1 MINKIVIIIP
11 IYRTDLTHNEE
22 ISIQQCFKIL
32 SRHKIIF
39 ICPSKL
45 VGDVFFAKY
54 PSADVVDFED
64 SYFSAHARYNE
75 LMLTLKFYLK
85 FQLYDYMLIY
95 QTDCFVFRDELD
107 EWISKNYSYIG
118 APWVYNPKDENLVFT
133 GVGNGGFS
141 LRKISDMI
149 LVLKSYKNF
158 YNLKQSILV
167 DYRRCNSM
175 PKAIIPGTFKWLF
188 WYKFVFARRL
198 NIMSEDFLYYNA
210 SGKFAFFNVPPV
222 DIALKFSF
230 ERAPERLFEMNN
242 QTLPFACH
250 AWEKY
255 AKDFYVPF
263 IESFGYKVM

>member
-22 ISIQQCFKIL
+22 ISVQQCFKIL

-85 FQLYDYMLIY
+85 FKLYDYMLIH
-95 QTDCFVFRDELD
+95 QTDCFVFKDELE
-107 EWISKNYSYIG
+107 EWVFKNYSYIG
-118 APWVYNPKDENLVFT
+118 APWVKNPKHENVTFI

-141 LRKISDMI
+141 LRKVSDMI

-158 YNLKQSILV
+158 YNLKQSILIASKH
-167 DYRRCNSM
+167 NSI
-175 PKAIIPGTFKWLF
+175 PTAIIIGIFKWLF
-188 WYKFVFARRL
+188 WYKFIFIGRL
-198 NIMSEDFLYYNA
+198 NIITEDVLFYNA
-210 SGKFAFFNVPPV
+210 SGKFAFFNVPSA

-230 ERAPERLFEMNN
+230 ELSPKKLFEMNN
-242 QTLPFACH
+242 QTLPFGCH

-255 AKDFYVPF
+255 EKDFYIPF